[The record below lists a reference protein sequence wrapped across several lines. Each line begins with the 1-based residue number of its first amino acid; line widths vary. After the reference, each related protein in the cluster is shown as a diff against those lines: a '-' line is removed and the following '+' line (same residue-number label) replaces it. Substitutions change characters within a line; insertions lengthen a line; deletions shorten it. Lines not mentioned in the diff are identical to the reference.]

1 MSSNSLSSCNLIY
14 NWLCHLW
21 KFEIAIRPSFVRC
34 LNENTES
41 QNTNSE
47 RQDINFDSR
56 DDSGK
61 INANFSM
68 H

>member
-1 MSSNSLSSCNLIY
+1 MPHMKVWNCNKAFLCCYSLL
-14 NWLCHLW
+14 L
-21 KFEIAIRPSFVRC
+21 EVRC

-47 RQDINFDSR
+47 RQDIKFDSL

-61 INANFSM
+61 INADSEHFSM